1 MALLLFSLRGVP
13 EDESKDVCDLLTSHN
28 IDFYETSAGNWGMSM
43 PALWVRNEVDVEK
56 AREII
61 STYQE
66 QRAINSR
73 DNYKKLK
80 QNGLQQTFLK
90 AFIAQPV
97 RCSTYIFAMALVI
110 YVSIKLL
117 YEIGL

>member
-1 MALLLFSLRGVP
+1 
-13 EDESKDVCDLLTSHN
+13 
-28 IDFYETSAGNWGMSM
+28 MSM
-43 PALWVRNEVDVEK
+43 PALWVRNEVDFEK

-97 RCSTYIFAMALVI
+97 RYSTYIFAMALVI